1 MIYTVQVVS
10 KKIRC
15 ATKNTGEVLERSR
28 PIDHCFGC
36 HWVLLHR
43 VPPMAMSK
51 PAPSEAKRHVRICP
65 AQPILTLAVHAGGF
79 CKKLPSY
86 LFKQRWVRGL
96 IKLYRIEVDKWRTL
110 YVPNVFRVS
119 KRLARMLMLEQ
130 HPNPSFG
137 YYRFNHFQSSQKNDE
152 SPSIM
157 GIYWLYVYIPLIT
170 SKEAH

>member
-1 MIYTVQVVS
+1 MANPWHADSAGQNVVYICIHVNIIYQYIYIYNVIYTVQVVS

-96 IKLYRIEVDKWRTL
+96 IKLYRIEVDK
-110 YVPNVFRVS
+110 
-119 KRLARMLMLEQ
+119 
-130 HPNPSFG
+130 
-137 YYRFNHFQSSQKNDE
+137 
-152 SPSIM
+152 
-157 GIYWLYVYIPLIT
+157 
-170 SKEAH
+170 